1 MQNFSF
7 LGGQEVGE
15 KNFFRLAGWPAKPD
29 INANLSPA
37 LISLAWAELGN
48 IHTLN
53 NSSIEGIIQNG
64 KYR

>member
-7 LGGQEVGE
+7 LGGQDVGE
-15 KNFFRLAGWPAKPD
+15 KNLFQAGWPD

>member
-15 KNFFRLAGWPAKPD
+15 KKTFSGRPAKPD